1 MLTITT
7 ATGKTFE
14 TDYAVCNDNIGIAFV
29 RILGHDKET
38 IERIFENGSELPFDR
53 FPKYKKLQCI
63 LDEQDAIKLM
73 LNIESEVTP

>member
-29 RILGHDKET
+29 RILGYDKKT
-38 IERIFENGSELPFDR
+38 IERIFENGNELPFDC

-73 LNIESEVTP
+73 LNIEREVKP